1 MATKWRVAPPLVPIH
16 VHSVSVPA
24 SPRGLVAVV
33 PRRLPVRGISTLR
46 PRRRRDS
53 VPRSVAVICDKR
65 ATALDSRADR
75 DSMDLVVPSASWA
88 VESAGKQPPP
98 LLLLLLL
105 WWRGRG
111 AGAYEG
117 PSLPPPPQ
125 HASP

>member
-1 MATKWRVAPPLVPIH
+1 
-16 VHSVSVPA
+16 
-24 SPRGLVAVV
+24 
-33 PRRLPVRGISTLR
+33 
-46 PRRRRDS
+46 
-53 VPRSVAVICDKR
+53 
-65 ATALDSRADR
+65 
-75 DSMDLVVPSASWA
+75 MDLVVPSASWA

-98 LLLLLLL
+98 PLPLLLP